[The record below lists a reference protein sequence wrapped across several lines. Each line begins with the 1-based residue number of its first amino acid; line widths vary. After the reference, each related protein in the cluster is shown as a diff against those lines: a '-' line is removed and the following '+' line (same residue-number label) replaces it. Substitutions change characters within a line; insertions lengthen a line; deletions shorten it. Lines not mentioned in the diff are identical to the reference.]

1 MSLSRRKFLRAGAVS
16 ALLAGLE
23 LNPAKLVFGQQ
34 QQEGA
39 SAARGGF
46 SIPYEAKT
54 EAAFYFTH
62 ETFAPYLNSTF
73 RLSRGKGI
81 AFDATL
87 VSVSDISAKS
97 QAHARAFRSQPRAGE
112 CFELTFRA
120 GERDTVSQGML
131 KMSHAALGRFA
142 LFVVPGESTADGTT
156 YTAVV
161 NHIA

>member
-16 ALLAGLE
+16 AVLAGLE

-34 QQEGA
+34 MGA
-39 SAARGGF
+39 GAAKGGF
-46 SIPYEAKT
+46 TVPYEAKT
-54 EAAFYFTH
+54 EAVFYFTH

-87 VSVSDISAKS
+87 VSVSDTAAKS
-97 QAHARAFRSQPRAGE
+97 QARARAFKSQPREGA
-112 CFELTFRA
+112 CFELKFRA
-120 GERDTVSQGML
+120 GERDTVSQGVF
-131 KMSHAALGRFA
+131 KMNHAALGRFS
-142 LFVVPGESTADGTT
+142 LFAVPGESTADGTT